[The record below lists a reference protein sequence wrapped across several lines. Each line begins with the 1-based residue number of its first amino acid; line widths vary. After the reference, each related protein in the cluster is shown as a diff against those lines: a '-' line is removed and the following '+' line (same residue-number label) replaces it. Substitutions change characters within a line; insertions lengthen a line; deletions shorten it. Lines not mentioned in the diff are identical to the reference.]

1 MKYVQWNLQK
11 QKLCAWQNR
20 IHSKRYFQCYSYGNT
35 KCVHWSFKRN
45 KPTTIE
51 HIGNSLA
58 CRQFIHEKLQAFAKN
73 KNAMACNLCNKR
85 FVQSIIIKFI
95 HGNNYWRTILDAIF
109 RNKIQMII
117 IEIKMTFSASITY
130 SNRMAINVLIQ
141 TAINVRFIRPNQHW
155 LVQLQWIAHL
165 ILKVQFVPAIH
176 NEDPMNAKKDDDEH
190 THTHSYKNCS
200 LICFGCAYLFECISM
215 RTLYAL
221 CNKNVLNLK
230 LIITF

>member
-51 HIGNSLA
+51 HIGNFLA
-58 CRQFIHEKLQAFAKN
+58 CRKFIHEKLQAFAKN
-73 KNAMACNLCNKR
+73 KNAMGCNLCNKR

-109 RNKIQMII
+109 RNNIQMII

-141 TAINVRFIRPNQHW
+141 TAINMRFIRPNQHW

-165 ILKVQFVPAIH
+165 ILKVQFAPAIH
-176 NEDPMNAKKDDDEH
+176 NEDPMNAKKRWWW
-190 THTHSYKNCS
+190 THTQSYKNCS
-200 LICFGCAYLFECISM
+200 LICFGCAYLFDCISM

>member
-51 HIGNSLA
+51 HIGNLLA
-58 CRQFIHEKLQAFAKN
+58 CKQFIHEKLQAFAKN

-85 FVQSIIIKFI
+85 SVQSIIIKFI

-117 IEIKMTFSASITY
+117 IEIKMTFSASITH
-130 SNRMAINVLIQ
+130 SNRTANSNGYKRALYPTKSTLINSI
-141 TAINVRFIRPNQHW
+141 TMNCTFDINSPVRPCDSYRRP
-155 LVQLQWIAHL
+155 
-165 ILKVQFVPAIH
+165 K
-176 NEDPMNAKKDDDEH
+176 ERKKRWWWTH
-190 THTHSYKNCS
+190 THTFIQKLLSHLFWMCIFVRMYFDAHIVCS
-200 LICFGCAYLFECISM
+200 LQ
-215 RTLYAL
+215 
-221 CNKNVLNLK
+221 
-230 LIITF
+230 

>member
-51 HIGNSLA
+51 HIGNFLA

-95 HGNNYWRTILDAIF
+95 HGYNYWRTILDAIF
-109 RNKIQMII
+109 RNNIQMII

-176 NEDPMNAKKDDDEH
+176 NEDPINAKKDDDEH
-190 THTHSYKNCS
+190 THTVIQKLLSHLFWMCIFVRLYFDAHIVCS
-200 LICFGCAYLFECISM
+200 LQ
-215 RTLYAL
+215 
-221 CNKNVLNLK
+221 
-230 LIITF
+230 